1 MNDNKKT
8 DRANFLSNGSW
19 YQMYMLSKYW
29 KSDLE
34 FYRDDLHFLYLL
46 IDKYFIWIVKP
57 ENLKI
62 VEELKNKLVHLNLKS
77 KDLILKMSKH
87 TIQLGYMVDSPN
99 NGNIETIKTEHE
111 DLEQEIA
118 EFVTMFREN
127 RKEVF
132 SITEYIIDSEKL
144 ASIINA

>member
-1 MNDNKKT
+1 
-8 DRANFLSNGSW
+8 
-19 YQMYMLSKYW
+19 
-29 KSDLE
+29 
-34 FYRDDLHFLYLL
+34 
-46 IDKYFIWIVKP
+46 
-57 ENLKI
+57 
-62 VEELKNKLVHLNLKS
+62 
-77 KDLILKMSKH
+77 MSKH

-99 NGNIETIKTEHE
+99 NGNIETIQTEHE

>member
-8 DRANFLSNGSW
+8 DGANFLSNGSW

-34 FYRDDLHFLYLL
+34 FYRDDLHFLHLL

-62 VEELKNKLVHLNLKS
+62 VEELKNKVAHLNLKS
-77 KDLILKMSKH
+77 KDLIVKMSKH

-99 NGNIETIKTEHE
+99 NGSIKTIKTEHE

-118 EFVTMFREN
+118 EFVAMFREN